1 VSRSLAELLLDY
13 GEGYIGAGHLCWSP
27 GEVMLLLTDWLPRKT
42 ILDADQRAALPDVL
56 RAWLRFTLT
65 QRNID
70 PQWIGPVVEAVD
82 AYLPIFRDA
91 FDDETAWGPAKQVA
105 ATLTERGVDLTDRH
119 AVDNA
124 IHQLNAEQ
132 LAHRLLP

>member
-1 VSRSLAELLLDY
+1 MERAFRLRLCGFQLCRECGVGCNA
-13 GEGYIGAGHLCWSP
+13 LCWGWSAVVV
-27 GEVMLLLTDWLPRKT
+27 E
-42 ILDADQRAALPDVL
+42 Q
-56 RAWLRFTLT
+56 
-65 QRNID
+65 
-70 PQWIGPVVEAVD
+70 VVEAVD
-82 AYLPIFRDA
+82 TYLPIFHDA

-105 ATLTERGVDLTDRH
+105 AALTERGVDLTDRH